1 MIVSASIWKPLT
13 ILVLLLHV
21 LFARS
26 PASGGCQSPDQTPAY
41 QSGDSRPPLASKQA
55 AQRILCAATQDESEH
70 YQNLAAEAD
79 EQLAR
84 PAEEIDLIRLIQ
96 LDLQL
101 SDVDES
107 QADAVSRKIL
117 RTLAISQN
125 ANAMEHVRSV
135 FENEPERRSMA
146 SWALSEATSKRP
158 TDLQDWRYMV
168 RSLPVATVDD
178 APGIL
183 KALQRYRN
191 RADKPYW
198 VRQVILIGLRLPED
212 QHVAALGLLK
222 HWTAVPARTDAK
234 QNLDLA
240 DYQAWFAKVYP
251 EQPAAELPKDPEN
264 RRWTWANLEPELQ
277 HLHVSPELF
286 TAGKAAYEK
295 AACPRCHKRGD
306 IGTAFGPDLTS
317 LGWRRQ
323 RNEILQALLYP
334 SHELNEEYPTVTV
347 ELKDGRTISGMMSAG
362 TKETLVV
369 VSLSAD
375 QPNGALHREEFARA
389 DVVEIKNQN
398 VSSMP
403 EGTLEPLSLDE
414 IKALFVFLTSVDGVP
429 RPHGDELE

>member
-1 MIVSASIWKPLT
+1 MNVSASIWKSLTVFAIVFPL
-13 ILVLLLHV
+13 
-21 LFARS
+21 S
-26 PASGGCQSPDQTPAY
+26 SASGQDDTEHFRA
-41 QSGDSRPPLASKQA
+41 LA
-55 AQRILCAATQDESEH
+55 T
-70 YQNLAAEAD
+70 EAD
-79 EQLAR
+79 EQLAK
-84 PAEEIDLIRLIQ
+84 PVEEIDLIRLIQ
-96 LDLQL
+96 LDLQF
-101 SDVDES
+101 SDADEP

-117 RTLAISQN
+117 RALAVSQN
-125 ANAMEHVRSV
+125 ANATEHVRSV

-198 VRQVILIGLRLPED
+198 VRQVILIGLKLPED
-212 QHVAALGLLK
+212 QRAEALGLLK
-222 HWTAVPARTDAK
+222 HWTAVPTRTDAK
-234 QNLDLA
+234 SHWELA
-240 DYQAWFAKVYP
+240 DYQAWFTKEYP
-251 EQPAAELPKDPEN
+251 EQPAAQLPKDAAN
-264 RRWTWANLEPELQ
+264 RRWTWATLEPELR

-286 TAGKAAYEK
+286 AAGKAAYEK
-295 AACPRCHKRGD
+295 ATCQRCHKRGN
-306 IGTAFGPDLTS
+306 IGTTFGPDLTS

-323 RNEILQALLYP
+323 RKEILQSLLYP
-334 SHELNEEYPTVTV
+334 SHELNEEYPAVTV
-347 ELKDGRTISGMMSAG
+347 ELKDGRAISGMMSAG

-375 QPNGALHREEFARA
+375 QPNGALHREEFPRT

-403 EGTLEPLSLDE
+403 EGTLELLTLDE